1 MVLEGKRTERPPMG
15 FWHGYQNGQAT
26 YSDRVIR
33 ELMQAKQANNPNP
46 HPDRLLKNV
55 EQFPRRDPNKLSGH
69 AAWNDWPWKLHRIE
83 GPKGITYELYHLQED
98 PMESNNRIEDNP
110 KVAAE
115 MKNAL
120 EQWQRS
126 VLRSW
131 EGADYVQK

>member
-1 MVLEGKRTERPPMG
+1 MC
-15 FWHGYQNGQAT
+15 
-26 YSDRVIR
+26 IR
-33 ELMQAKQANNPNP
+33 
-46 HPDRLLKNV
+46 D
-55 EQFPRRDPNKLSGH
+55 S
-69 AAWNDWPWKLHRIE
+69 
-83 GPKGITYELYHLQED
+83 LQED